1 MKQNCTRKPLSW
13 DLSRFYDAVF
23 SENNFYFVFLNT
35 FVRFYLREFK
45 YDIFMVGDIVGV
57 LAGQS
62 VSFEIFSYI
71 ASSAYNTI
79 ISEEIWYSRF
89 FNCFKLNYV
98 KNSRKKSRYNF
109 FQVFFS
115 VLLPFVSFTWK
126 INYIKV
132 FNSLL
137 LFLFYWWTC
146 FELLKL

>member
-45 YDIFMVGDIVGV
+45 YDIFLVGDIVGV

-109 FQVFFS
+109 FQVFFR
-115 VLLPFVSFTWK
+115 F
-126 INYIKV
+126 YCH
-132 FNSLL
+132 
-137 LFLFYWWTC
+137 LFLLHEKLTTLKFLILFFFFC
-146 FELLKL
+146 FIDGPASNY